1 MTNEEKERRNND
13 RRVNE
18 LKAKI
23 VDKKSAEKLDKDFLF
38 VSYKSDDW
46 ETVLTEIVYKLVFEH
61 GLNVYYDGSFDLHN
75 KSWVE
80 QMPENMDSGHCK
92 GILAFLDRKYAT
104 SYATLM
110 ELMHSQTFDAGDREG
125 LPIIPV
131 NLEDLHKIND
141 ASIGDQDTG
150 LGVKVFEDGKENV
163 NYSEELKL
171 FKQDYDEIIEKDYIK
186 KDFKLYRDDKIFKKK
201 KCSEMVNQLLASRGY
216 NTNMY
221 APDPNFYSNLIQTII
236 DDCGKGVFSTP
247 SGKVSKSAAQTAP
260 APAPA
265 PASVSAPE
273 PSNENKK
280 RASTTGDITY
290 SIYGKEYTDNQ
301 SNMMLNVFAKVL
313 MKHPDAVAK
322 ILEDSEKPMIR
333 CASAINYE
341 LPENKTDGMPSR
353 YLAGQYLDVG
363 GGIFIGTALNYPEK
377 LRNIAQLLTICGE
390 DFSVLRSEQIELPE
404 NVKSRASGGGVENYT
419 IYGEEHSGNQTQM
432 MIDTL
437 KFIMEKHF
445 DKREELA
452 GLLSIKLAPMSE
464 LTPYTYFRSGEEFV
478 YQGITYSIGTS
489 FGRIDKLKQIK
500 KAIAIC
506 GEDITQFVI
515 EGLNDPGSNNS
526 APHSARKKRNFLLD

>member
-1 MTNEEKERRNND
+1 MAELEGLEFLRANKIKGKPCDLERP
-13 RRVNE
+13 
-18 LKAKI
+18 
-23 VDKKSAEKLDKDFLF
+23 F
-38 VSYKSDDW
+38 
-46 ETVLTEIVYKLVFEH
+46 
-61 GLNVYYDGSFDLHN
+61 
-75 KSWVE
+75 
-80 QMPENMDSGHCK
+80 
-92 GILAFLDRKYAT
+92 AFI
-104 SYATLM
+104 SYAHADID
-110 ELMHSQTFDAGDREG
+110 EQIVR
-125 LPIIPV
+125 
-131 NLEDLHKIND
+131 N
-141 ASIGDQDTG
+141 
-150 LGVKVFEDGKENV
+150 VF
-163 NYSEELKL
+163 
-171 FKQDYDEIIEKDYIK
+171 I
-186 KDFKLYRDDKIFKKK
+186 KLYD
-201 KCSEMVNQLLASRGY
+201 RGY
-216 NTNMY
+216 NLWIDTANIPKDSRPWY
-221 APDPNFYSNLIQTII
+221 AAANEALLNSENCKLALFFRSEESLVRPAIKEELENISAIKRIKGPVVIDIWHDESNNAKKYQLELINKPHKTRNENVQLNTLLEIYKKISAECNAIRMQDINSDINELCEEISEALEENGILPNKFYSSATSSVVQPVQAVAASAE
-236 DDCGKGVFSTP
+236 GKSPVPVFTSAP
-247 SGKVSKSAAQTAP
+247 VSAP
-260 APAPA
+260 VSAPA

-290 SIYGKEYTDNQ
+290 TIYGKEYTDNQ

-489 FGRIDKLKQIK
+489 FGRTDKLKQIR
-500 KAIAIC
+500 KAISIC
-506 GEDITQFVI
+506 GEDITQFEI
-515 EGLNDPGSNNS
+515 AGLNDPDSKNG
-526 APHSARKKRNFLLD
+526 APNKAR